1 MKKGCAFSK
10 LNFHLGFI
18 KIAMEKFPSENNNI
32 NRFYS
37 CDSKRG
43 NIRCGAG
50 PYVNKTVNGSSQWG
64 TIPGQE

>member
-1 MKKGCAFSK
+1 MKKGYAFSK

-18 KIAMEKFPSENNNI
+18 KIATEKFVSENSNS
-32 NRFYS
+32 NRFCS

-50 PYVNKTVNGSSQWG
+50 PYVDKTANGASQWG

>member
-18 KIAMEKFPSENNNI
+18 KIAMEKLVSENNNI

-37 CDSKRG
+37 CD
-43 NIRCGAG
+43 
-50 PYVNKTVNGSSQWG
+50 
-64 TIPGQE
+64 